1 MTRTWK
7 NRFKLFGKVAG
18 ILLAIYLSF
27 CTIVAGTSTTWSW
40 IRPPEGPNVRG
51 ISQTT
56 SNESAVATAWAIE
69 CFALFKIATTA
80 ERDLLKD
87 CFPLPDDY
95 ALPETPKIF
104 ITTPLALTT
113 LEDKRQS
120 TSTAQLYTVFVTT
133 LERPYAG
140 AAAKRAY
147 YAVPVS
153 VVDHGPA
160 GVSLPERL
168 GGPPA
173 GVRLATLY
181 SYGVT
186 TPDVKTG
193 KGGAPLAT
201 DLAGFFTVFLTTSDA
216 GQLAHYVTGTAQIGP
231 LGAYQTAFLT
241 KLEATQPIPDNP
253 VEGTERQVLAQV
265 TVQTEQVLDW
275 PMTYPLTV
283 TFTKGAWA
291 VSRLDYMPLVDVSA
305 DAIESAASSP
315 ASTR

>member
-7 NRFKLFGKVAG
+7 NRLTLFGKALG
-18 ILLAIYLSF
+18 ILLALYLCF
-27 CTIVAGTSTTWSW
+27 CTIVAGTSITWSW
-40 IRPPEGPNVRG
+40 ISPPAGPDVRG

-56 SNESAVATAWAIE
+56 SNETAVATAHAVE
-69 CFALFKIATTA
+69 CFALYKIATTA

-87 CFPLPDDY
+87 CFPLPADY

-104 ITTPLALTT
+104 ITTPLPLTT
-113 LEDKRQS
+113 LEDKTQS
-120 TSTAQLYTVFVTT
+120 TATAQLFTVFLTA

-140 AAAKRAY
+140 AAAKQAY

-153 VVDHGPA
+153 VINHGPTSV
-160 GVSLPERL
+160 GLPERV

-173 GVRLATLY
+173 GVKLATRY

-186 TPDVKTG
+186 TPNLKTG

-241 KLEATQPIPDNP
+241 KLDAAQPVPDNP
-253 VEGTERQVLAQV
+253 VEGTSLQVLAQV
-265 TVQTEQVLDW
+265 KVLTELALDW
-275 PMTYPLTV
+275 PLTYPLTV

-291 VSRLDYMPLVDVSA
+291 VSRMDYMPLVDLSE
-305 DAIESAASSP
+305 DAITSATSQTA
-315 ASTR
+315 TR

>member
-7 NRFKLFGKVAG
+7 NRLKLLGKAVG
-18 ILLAIYLSF
+18 IMLVIYMGF
-27 CTIVAGTSTTWSW
+27 CTIVAGTSITWSW
-40 IRPPEGPNVRG
+40 IKPPKGPDVRG

-56 SNESAVATAWAIE
+56 SNESALATAHAVE
-69 CFALFKIATTA
+69 CFALYKIGTTA

-87 CFPLPDDY
+87 CFPLPADY
-95 ALPETPKIF
+95 GLPETPKIF
-104 ITTPLALTT
+104 ITPPLPLTT
-113 LEDKRQS
+113 MEDKRQS
-120 TSTAQLYTVFVTT
+120 TAAAQLYTVLLTT

-140 AAAKRAY
+140 AAAKQAY

-153 VVDHGPA
+153 VIDHGPA
-160 GVSLPERL
+160 SVGLPERV

-173 GVRLATLY
+173 GVKLATRY

-186 TPDVKTG
+186 TPNLKTG

-241 KLEATQPIPDNP
+241 KLDAAQPVPDNP
-253 VEGTERQVLAQV
+253 VEGTSLQVLAQV
-265 TVQTEQVLDW
+265 KVLTELALEW

-291 VSRLDYMPLVDVSA
+291 VSRMDYMPLVDLSE
-305 DAIESAASSP
+305 DAITSATSQTA
-315 ASTR
+315 TR